1 MLILD
6 RLDEQIAHVSADSGM
21 LSIDRSLLSPDA
33 SEGDVLCVKGDLY
46 VKDEEATQARRAHIR
61 KLLRDRLNLRT

>member
-21 LSIDRSLLSPDA
+21 LSVDRGLLSPDA
-33 SEGDVLCVKGDLY
+33 AEGDVLCVKANLY
-46 VKDEEATQARRAHIR
+46 VKDEEATQARRSHIR